1 LNEDIIRLIS
11 HKKNELEWRLKGQ
24 MFRRFG
30 TEVIIPVRSGQLGLR
45 ARNGKFSLNGIQV
58 ARSTW
63 DIDLSVPAHTD
74 AVYLDRLRIFQEAKL
89 DRLRAR

>member
-1 LNEDIIRLIS
+1 MAGERP
-11 HKKNELEWRLKGQ
+11 

-30 TEVIIPVRSGQLGLR
+30 TEVTIPVRSGQLGLR

-74 AVYLDRLRIFQEAKL
+74 AVYLDRLRILQEAKL